1 MLHPNSCSNVAVV
14 IVASVVVV
22 VVVVVVVEVVVVV
35 VVVVVFTTRRATKAG
50 IGDMFRITVASLGLY
65 LIDFFLIQ

>member
-1 MLHPNSCSNVAVV
+1 MVHSNSCSNVAVV

-22 VVVVVVVEVVVVV
+22 VVVVVVVEVVVV